1 MCDNIGEDLDLSTL
15 PFSFL
20 NDILAQYSESPGMGK
35 YGDGLETFEKYWLQN
50 NRF

>member
-1 MCDNIGEDLDLSTL
+1 MCDHIGEDLDLSTL

-20 NDILAQYSESPGMGK
+20 NDILAKYSESPGMGK
-35 YGDGLETFEKYWLQN
+35 YGDGLETFEEYWLQN